1 MARAP
6 ACQWVDPDIPRQ
18 ATLQFPLEETKEDEG
33 KAMPKDIGHLETL
46 ATLLPLK
53 AEA

>member
-6 ACQWVDPDIPRQ
+6 ACQLVDPDIPRQ
-18 ATLQFPLEETKEDEG
+18 ATLQFPLEETKDEG
-33 KAMPKDIGHLETL
+33 EAMPKDIGHLVAL